1 MVCFKN
7 SPEKSLQWHKKNRH
21 MSKTLD
27 SISSKWWK
35 NALRFFSHKTEK
47 WIKSRKVDLIHFW
60 VVCEKK
66 RNAFF
71 HTKTENEY
79 MVLSHNAFFHTKTW
93 FIFRFCVKKKVMHFF
108 TQKLKMNIWFCVK
121 KSIMHFFTQKLD
133 SFFGFVWKN
142 ALRFFSQKV
151 SKRIMSNC
159 LRHRLANYLYLYVLD
174 VCFYSNRMRAR

>member
-7 SPEKSLQWHKKNRH
+7 SPEKPLQWHKKNRH

-121 KSIMHFFTQKLD
+121 KCIMHFFTQKLD
-133 SFFGFVWKN
+133 SFLGFVWKN